1 MIMGLFNIFD
11 IAGSAMSA
19 QTVRLNTVASNMAN
33 AEVVSGTEAGAYHAR
48 QPVFAAVM
56 NEMGKTSASV
66 PVRVTGVVESD
77 APVNR
82 EYSPQHPQADADGYI
97 YMSNVNMVE
106 EMANMISASR
116 SYQSNVEVANTSKQ
130 LLLDTLSIGK

>member
-1 MIMGLFNIFD
+1 MIMGLFNIFN

-33 AEVVSGTEAGAYHAR
+33 ADVVSGSEAEAYHAR
-48 QPVFAAVM
+48 QPVFTAVM
-56 NEMGKTSASV
+56 QEIGRNPESV
-66 PVRVTGVVESD
+66 PVRISGIVESD
-77 APVNR
+77 APVNK
-82 EYSPQHPQADADGYI
+82 EYSPKHPRADKDGYV
-97 YMSNVNMVE
+97 YLSNVNMVE

-130 LLLDTLSIGK
+130 LLLDTLSLGK

>member
-1 MIMGLFNIFD
+1 MGLFRIFD
-11 IAGSAMSA
+11 VAGSGMSA

-33 AEVVSGTEAGAYHAR
+33 AEVVSGSEQQAYRAR
-48 QPVFAAVM
+48 EPVFSAVM
-56 NEMGKTSASV
+56 DALQGNTASV
-66 PVRVTGVVESD
+66 PVQVSGVVQSN

-82 EYSPQHPQADADGYI
+82 EYSPQNPKADKDGYV
-97 YMSNVNMVE
+97 YLSNVNMIE

-130 LLLDTLSIGK
+130 LLLDTLRIGQ

>member
-1 MIMGLFNIFD
+1 MMMGLFRVFD
-11 IAGSAMSA
+11 VAGSAMSA

-48 QPVFAAVM
+48 QPVFSAVM
-56 NEMGKTSASV
+56 KAIGADQASV
-66 PVRVTGVVESD
+66 PVEISGIVESD
-77 APVNR
+77 APV
-82 EYSPQHPQADADGYI
+82 EKAYQPQHPEADKDGYI
-97 YMSNVNMVE
+97 YMSNVNMIE

-130 LLLDTLSIGK
+130 LLLDTLRLGQ

>member
-1 MIMGLFNIFD
+1 MIMGLFSIFD

-19 QTVRLNTVASNMAN
+19 QTLRLNTVASNMAN

-48 QPVFAAVM
+48 QPVFAAVLQEIGRG
-56 NEMGKTSASV
+56 NASV
-66 PVRVTGVVESD
+66 PVKITGVVESD

-82 EYSPQHPQADADGYI
+82 EYSPQHPEADADGYI
-97 YMSNVNMVE
+97 YMSNVNMIE

-130 LLLDTLSIGK
+130 LLLDTLRMGQ

>member
-1 MIMGLFNIFD
+1 MGLFRIFD
-11 IAGSAMSA
+11 VAGSGMSA

-33 AEVVSGTEAGAYHAR
+33 AEVVSGSEQEAYRAR
-48 QPVFAAVM
+48 EPVFSAVM
-56 NEMGKTSASV
+56 NALQGRDATV
-66 PVRVTGVVESD
+66 PVQVSGVVESN

-82 EYSPQHPQADADGYI
+82 EYSPQNPKADKDGYV
-97 YMSNVNMVE
+97 YLSNVNMIE

-130 LLLDTLSIGK
+130 LLLDTLRIGQ